1 MIRLASLNVE
11 RSNHLDRF
19 IPFLA
24 ARNLDVVCLQEV
36 VERDIP
42 RIQAGTGLA
51 HVHFAP
57 MALHPVDHQIY
68 GVGILARHPFEATG
82 CHPYAGGGSGTDFF
96 DRSSEESKYATCRFL
111 AVRAELGG
119 PGRGIS
125 IATTHF
131 PWTPDGSPRPFQVE
145 AVDRLTRLLRGPLV
159 LTGDFNAPRGG
170 PIFTELAKVWND
182 HIPETA
188 KTSIDPQLHRAGPLQ
203 LMVDGLFTT
212 ADFHAE
218 DVTLHTGL
226 SDHQGITARISRA
239 TG

>member
-1 MIRLASLNVE
+1 MIRLVSLNVE

-24 ARNLDVVCLQEV
+24 SRSPDVVCLQEV

-42 RIQAGTGLA
+42 RIQSETGLA

-68 GVGILARHPFEATG
+68 GVGILARHAFEATDS
-82 CHPYAGGGSGTDFF
+82 HPYAGGGSGTDHF
-96 DRSSEESKYATCRFL
+96 DRSSDESKYATCRFL
-111 AVRAELGG
+111 AVRAMLGG
-119 PGRGIS
+119 PGRGIT

-131 PWTPDGSPRPFQVE
+131 PWTPDGSPRPFQVA
-145 AVDRLTRLLRGPLV
+145 AVERLTGLLEGPLV

-170 PIFTELAKVWND
+170 PIFSKLAKVWND
-182 HIPETA
+182 QIPATA

-212 ADFHAE
+212 AEFRAD
-218 DVTLHTGL
+218 DVSLHTGL
-226 SDHQGITARISRA
+226 SDHQGISARISRA
-239 TG
+239 TS